1 MDDCLRDQLSTLGQ
15 RLELA
20 AYEREIALDEVRRLV
35 SEHHADVSLT
45 QVAELTT
52 VPQPVLTAMVRGEGC
67 QAMDQV
73 VGANRHSSTE
83 R

>member
-1 MDDCLRDQLSTLGQ
+1 MDDCLRDKLASLGQ

-20 AYEREIALDEVRRLV
+20 AWEREMALDEVRALV
-35 SEHHADVSLT
+35 EKHHAEVSLT
-45 QVAELTT
+45 HVAELTT
-52 VPQPVLTAMVRGEGC
+52 VPQPVLTAMVRGDEG
-67 QAMDQV
+67 QSKDQV